1 MYEPTFRL
9 LGHGCEATARRYDKA
24 APLYDR
30 LADLFFERVLD
41 VERHRVDLIAMLGDL
56 RGKVVLDVGCGTGR
70 NFPALVE
77 AVGPSGRL
85 VAVDCSVGMLDQAAR
100 RVKEAGWENVELVC
114 DDAAAL
120 AAIAEPVDAFVSAW
134 CYGEVLPLEPA
145 LDRAIDVIRP
155 GGRFAIMSFVQPRPE
170 QGPLRWLHPLYRIA
184 SLCTSIDT
192 REVLDS
198 ARVEAK
204 WNGAIDF
211 LCGRLDDLVV
221 ERFANGALLAVAG
234 QVPRPH

>member
-1 MYEPTFRL
+1 MQAPTFRL
-9 LGHGCEATARRYDKA
+9 PAPDREAIARRYDRA
-24 APLYDR
+24 ARVYDR

-41 VERHRVDLIAMLGDL
+41 VERHRDDLISMLGDL
-56 RGKVVLDVGCGTGR
+56 DGALVLDVGCGTGR

-77 AVGPSGRL
+77 AIGPRGRL
-85 VAVDCSVGMLDQAAR
+85 VGIDCSVGMLEQASR
-100 RVKEAGWENVELVC
+100 RIREAGWKNVELVC

-120 AAIAEPVDAFVSAW
+120 ATVAEPVDALVSAW

-155 GGRFAIMSFVQPRPE
+155 GGRFAVMSFVEPRPA
-170 QGPLRWLHPLYRIA
+170 QGRLRWLHPLYRFA

-192 REVLDS
+192 DEFLDS
-198 ARVEAK
+198 RKVQAK

-211 LCGRLDDLVV
+211 LCGRLDDLCV
-221 ERFANGALLAVAG
+221 ERYANEALLAVSG
-234 QVPRPH
+234 RVPRH